1 MSTIS
6 FILYFLFK
14 LIERL
19 GRILV
24 LTLFCLCQQPILHF
38 LLETE
43 VGFTLIFVRFVP
55 KNVVPKLWNAETFW
69 FWLNDSNLFM
79 NLTKATLNSFFSFLI
94 SSFTVLKKLSNIS
107 ETCSVKLSLLAP
119 SVLLS
124 NSLILLSASLF
135 LWILMNLLGQFPLH
149 MSLRCC
155 FFFSNVEVHRKN
167 VLNFSRVQSWQIF
180 LARKYQILG
189 GNGMMIQTL

>member
-24 LTLFCLCQQPILHF
+24 LTLFCLYQQPILDF
-38 LLETE
+38 LLETA

-69 FWLNDSNLFM
+69 FWLIDSNLFM
-79 NLTKATLNSFFSFLI
+79 NLTKATLNSLFSFLI
-94 SSFTVLKKLSNIS
+94 SSLTVLKKLSNIS

-119 SVLLS
+119 SVLPS
-124 NSLILLSASLF
+124 NSLILLSTSLF
-135 LWILMNLLGQFPLH
+135 LWILMESVGPVSSSYVSSLL
-149 MSLRCC
+149 
-155 FFFSNVEVHRKN
+155 FFFSNVEDHRKN
-167 VLNFSRVQSWQIF
+167 VFPSAI
-180 LARKYQILG
+180 LANLFG
-189 GNGMMIQTL
+189 